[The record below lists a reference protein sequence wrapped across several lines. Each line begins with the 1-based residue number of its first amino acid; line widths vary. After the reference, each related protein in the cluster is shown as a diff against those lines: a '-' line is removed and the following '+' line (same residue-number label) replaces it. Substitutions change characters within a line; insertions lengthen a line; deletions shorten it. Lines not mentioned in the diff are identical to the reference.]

1 MSEKSVTPG
10 QKEHFGRL
18 LNEVLDGS
26 GLLATDVQEFFS
38 NGRKVTTFKGQ
49 LGEMLQSLI
58 ISTPA
63 NAYEGEKEEQSCYYP
78 KGWSVPSLNDLETRL
93 QEAIPGLSITLPTGD
108 TYVPQGF
115 DGMALVP
122 KLSALAR
129 ILGVDDPYGSGY
141 GELLE
146 KVLGIISGKRS
157 FYNYRNG
164 VLGSNYLRLHDEV
177 RGKLEALESEMD
189 GDVLVVPIS
198 FGNLYA
204 GYSARNARH
213 TSLGKG
219 QLPLG
224 SVQVACLLLSM
235 PERLVSYDDLW
246 IDCPADE
253 YNDDADGEWSCS
265 PDLSFVDGLSFYAGW
280 SDNARGYCGSAVAA
294 LGV

>member
-1 MSEKSVTPG
+1 M
-10 QKEHFGRL
+10 
-18 LNEVLDGS
+18 
-26 GLLATDVQEFFS
+26 
-38 NGRKVTTFKGQ
+38 KVATFKGQ

-58 ISTPA
+58 VATPA

-78 KGWSVPSLNDLETRL
+78 KGWSVPSLNDLQTRL
-93 QEAIPGLSITLPTGD
+93 QKAIPGLPITLPIGD

-129 ILGVDDPYGSGY
+129 IFGVDDPYGSGY

-146 KVLGIISGKRS
+146 KVLDIIGGKRS

-177 RGKLEALESEMD
+177 RSKLEALESEAD

-198 FGNLYA
+198 FGNLFA

-213 TSLGKG
+213 TALGKG

-235 PERLVSYDDLW
+235 SERLVSYDDLW

-253 YNDDADGEWSCS
+253 YNDDADGEWSYS
-265 PDLSFVDGLSFYAGW
+265 PCFDFSGRLRFIASW
-280 SDNARGYCGSAVAA
+280 SDGAYGRCGSAVAA